1 MTVSS
6 SFFGSHS
13 RFDRDIPS
21 FWDARFSSLAP
32 SPQNLP
38 VKRPLA
44 ERFGHFFAIPP
55 ASWASRLATGPL
67 VRDSLRP
74 SKAGESRT
82 SSIGD
87 VEKVSDKSG

>member
-1 MTVSS
+1 
-6 SFFGSHS
+6 
-13 RFDRDIPS
+13 
-21 FWDARFSSLAP
+21 
-32 SPQNLP
+32 
-38 VKRPLA
+38 
-44 ERFGHFFAIPP
+44 
-55 ASWASRLATGPL
+55 